1 MNNVWILLKVQ
12 LMSFFGI
19 NKAIHLKSE
28 KEKDKI
34 IYLLI
39 GGIIV
44 LFTMGVLS
52 SVVSYGIG
60 AVFKSLNITEM
71 LLAIMLSAI
80 SLIILFTTAIK
91 ANGAL
96 FGCGDYNMIMSL
108 PIKTSHIIMSKI
120 LTLYVLNFI
129 LSSLIMVPAGVVYG
143 ILESMSTIYY
153 IVFGITLFIIPL
165 IPLVIAMILGSLIAF
180 ISTRFKY
187 KNLVNTILTFML
199 VITIMGVSLNINK
212 IEHNIGD
219 IGKALGNSI
228 YKIYPLSKVYVKGIC
243 EQDILSLLIFI
254 GLSIGIFVLFSNILS
269 LKFKDINSKII
280 SKSASGN
287 YEIKDLKISSPFKA
301 LYKKE
306 LKRYFSSTLYVVN
319 TGIGVIF
326 LIAAS
331 IAICVIPSAKIEEI
345 FQVPN
350 ILDVIKSYAPF
361 MFSIFIV
368 ISCTTNSSISLEGK
382 SMWILKSLPIK
393 VNLILLSKIAV
404 NLTILIPAI
413 FICSIM
419 LSLKLEM
426 NVIQS
431 ILLFIMPCVFAF
443 FISIFGIVVN
453 LKFPNLEWTNEV
465 TPIKQSMSVFITMI
479 TGVILVGILVGAT
492 IKIESLK
499 IDLVILIITLV
510 LTLVTIILYKI
521 MNKIGEETFKKL

>member
-19 NKAIHLKSE
+19 NKAIHSKSK

-96 FGCGDYNMIMSL
+96 FGCGDYNMFMSL

-219 IGKALGNSI
+219 IGKALGN
-228 YKIYPLSKVYVKGIC
+228 
-243 EQDILSLLIFI
+243 LSLIHI
-254 GLSIGIFVLFSNILS
+254 
-269 LKFKDINSKII
+269 
-280 SKSASGN
+280 
-287 YEIKDLKISSPFKA
+287 
-301 LYKKE
+301 
-306 LKRYFSSTLYVVN
+306 
-319 TGIGVIF
+319 
-326 LIAAS
+326 
-331 IAICVIPSAKIEEI
+331 
-345 FQVPN
+345 
-350 ILDVIKSYAPF
+350 
-361 MFSIFIV
+361 
-368 ISCTTNSSISLEGK
+368 
-382 SMWILKSLPIK
+382 
-393 VNLILLSKIAV
+393 
-404 NLTILIPAI
+404 
-413 FICSIM
+413 
-419 LSLKLEM
+419 
-426 NVIQS
+426 
-431 ILLFIMPCVFAF
+431 
-443 FISIFGIVVN
+443 
-453 LKFPNLEWTNEV
+453 
-465 TPIKQSMSVFITMI
+465 
-479 TGVILVGILVGAT
+479 
-492 IKIESLK
+492 
-499 IDLVILIITLV
+499 
-510 LTLVTIILYKI
+510 
-521 MNKIGEETFKKL
+521 